1 MNKKALYTV
10 NLGCSKNQVDAEAIR
25 GEFSSAGYSMCESA
39 EDASVILINTC
50 GFIGDAK
57 EESIDEI
64 TAQLEHRKS
73 GQRVVVAG
81 CLSQRYKDELQQ
93 ELPEVDVFAGT
104 FKQGE
109 ILKALGEEGSCDHLP
124 RRVLL
129 GEEPYHAFLKI
140 AEGCNRTC
148 AFCAIPGI
156 RGKQISF
163 TPKELILQAQNL
175 QEQGIQEISL
185 IAQDLTFYGRE
196 KGGPGSTLTTLLKTL
211 LSETDIPWFRLMYAY
226 PAFVDDELLGLI
238 AAEERICSYLD
249 MPIQH
254 ASDQVLQW
262 MRRGHT
268 GHSLRSLLRKI
279 RSQVPDIALRTTVLT
294 GFPGETEDDFRQL
307 LDLMEEIRFERLGG
321 FAYSPEENT
330 PAESLDK
337 LLKLPRVDEET
348 ARNRLGQVMELQ
360 QMISLDRNQ
369 SLIGKTMKVLIDQV
383 AEESEYHFFA
393 RSQWDAP
400 EIDNMIRIQDG
411 DADPGTFRNV
421 QIVDAFEYDL
431 DARFI

>member
-25 GEFSSAGYSMCESA
+25 GEFSSAGYSMSESA

-73 GQRVVVAG
+73 GQRIVVAG
-81 CLSQRYKDELQQ
+81 CLSQRYKEELQQ
-93 ELPEVDVFAGT
+93 ELPEIDVFTGT

-129 GEEPYHAFLKI
+129 GEEPFHAFLKI

-156 RGKQISF
+156 RGKQRSF

-175 QEQGIQEISL
+175 QQQGIQEISL
-185 IAQDLTFYGRE
+185 IAQDLTFFGRE
-196 KGGPGSTLTTLLKTL
+196 KGGPGSTLTELLKAIL
-211 LSETDIPWFRLMYAY
+211 KETDVPWFRLMYAY

-238 AAEERICSYLD
+238 ANEERICSYLD

-268 GHSLRSLLRKI
+268 GNSLRTLLRKI

-369 SLIGKTMKVLIDQV
+369 SLVGKTMKVLIDQV
-383 AEESEYHFFA
+383 AEESEYHFLA

-431 DARFI
+431 DARFV

>member
-25 GEFSSAGYSMCESA
+25 GEFSSAGYSMSESA

-73 GQRVVVAG
+73 GQRIVVAG
-81 CLSQRYKDELQQ
+81 CLSQRYKEELQQ
-93 ELPEVDVFAGT
+93 ELPEIDVFTGT

-129 GEEPYHAFLKI
+129 GEEPFHAFLKI

-156 RGKQISF
+156 RGKQRSF

-175 QEQGIQEISL
+175 QQQGIQEISL
-185 IAQDLTFYGRE
+185 IAQDLTFFGRE
-196 KGGPGSTLTTLLKTL
+196 KGGPGSTLTELLKAL
-211 LSETDIPWFRLMYAY
+211 LKETDVPWFRLMYAY

-238 AAEERICSYLD
+238 ANEERICSYLD

-268 GHSLRSLLRKI
+268 GNSLRTLLRKI

-294 GFPGETEDDFRQL
+294 GFPGETEEDFRQL

-369 SLIGKTMKVLIDQV
+369 SLVGKTMKVLIDQV
-383 AEESEYHFFA
+383 AEESEYHFLA

-431 DARFI
+431 DARFV